1 MFTVAGVGVTS
12 PGGTTTAAPV
22 SITEKCIDHE
32 DYFGCLTKNYV
43 NHLKEDTD
51 WKAKDLQVRG
61 ALLLC
66 CIPAISNKLRKETCA
81 FNMWVYLKKEY
92 GTSGTAGVY
101 NVFLQFLYATIPA
114 KGNLLQTI
122 ERIDQHVCRM
132 AELGVEIP
140 QFIHAMVLLS
150 KLPSYMKFVQQLSK
164 DKELGKM
171 DPDEIKS
178 WAMNTY
184 QAEYGAPK
192 ASRSDGVQKITAV
205 HRNNGAPQ
213 FQQQRGC
220 GGGCGRGCSQQQSS
234 SHDSDTCNKDNTKQR
249 TRKRSRG
256 RGRGRGGFGN
266 NNNSH

>member
-1 MFTVAGVGVTS
+1 MQQGQFSVIEDYLEYNKKSMFSVAGVGVTS

-51 WKAKDLQVRG
+51 WKTKDSQVRG
-61 ALLLC
+61 ALLLR

-81 FNMWVYLKKEY
+81 FNMRFYLKKEY

-114 KGNLLQTI
+114 MGTPLQAI
-122 ERIDQHVCRM
+122 ECIDQHVHRM

-140 QFIHAMVLLS
+140 QFIHTMVLLS
-150 KLPSYMKFVQQLSK
+150 KLPSYMRFVQQLSQ
-164 DKELGKM
+164 DKELSKI

-178 WAMNTY
+178 RAMNTY
-184 QAEYGAPK
+184 QAKYGAPK
-192 ASRSDGVQKITAV
+192 ALRSDGVQKITAV
-205 HRNNGAPQ
+205 CRNNGAPQ
-213 FQQQRGC
+213 FQQQRSR
-220 GGGCGRGCSQQQSS
+220 GG
-234 SHDSDTCNKDNTKQR
+234 
-249 TRKRSRG
+249 G
-256 RGRGRGGFGN
+256 RGRGHLQQQ
-266 NNNSH
+266 S